1 MEERLEAAG
10 KAPHVIKVTCLKDLP
25 KRAAPQNGKQQPEDG
40 VPQQWVAQCQEFL
53 KALDSHCSGWGN
65 RQTKLGPWDDAKAF
79 LASFEQVAE
88 ACQWPRGEWV
98 ARLLPALSG
107 ETKQAYNQLEAR
119 DKGDYEKVKAAILQG
134 EAHQMETLRQLFRQF
149 RYQEVEDPR
158 RIYGQLRELCHQ
170 WLKPEKHTKEQIL
183 DLLILEQFLAILP
196 QDIQSRIRSWDLETS
211 SQIVAEEFLTNPP
224 EAKTW
229 EWQVPLEE
237 VSMNPSEAEG
247 APQGQIY
254 TEAKKKAEEDL
265 CLLASGIMSPS
276 HPSSV
281 LPPEEQEVAGAGL
294 TEGPVNLNGVTVA
307 LENAEWAVLNPS
319 QGTMHWEVMQENSE
333 DISSLGGFVIPKPEV
348 VSQMEQEEMVFV
360 HDSEDGKGFPG
371 SLSGDEEPHKIKKEN
386 FQEGR
391 SEPEEIYSM
400 SLEISHGKASLVAEI
415 HEQGC
420 ESNRHPGKKPLEGWN
435 ETIGVSEGHMAAK
448 ETSRHARKKNYLAKH
463 QRIHAKPKLY
473 QCSECGESFSWR
485 EGFVRHRGTHT
496 GEKPHECSQCGKC
509 FSQRE
514 SLIRHEKIHTGK
526 KPYECPECGKNFC
539 RRDSLKPTMS
549 EGDLAKCAILDGK
562 YFTVLEE
569 IGGKVKAKCELCGPG
584 KSTVISGSYSAT
596 TNFKTHLKRVHPG
609 AVSSFEEYKVEWSKR
624 ASFRKRQLK
633 DISVEEDQHSKKL
646 KQTRLSF
653 GNTSSHKTCSQNKF
667 DVLVTNFVVN
677 GMRPL
682 SIVEDPDF
690 VNLFQGMD
698 FGVNVMSRQTLAQ
711 RIHEMEKKM
720 IFVIKQSIEK
730 VPYVCTTADIWSAK
744 SRSFLGVTAH
754 WIDERTYERCSA
766 VLACKRFRGSH
777 TYDKIAEMLD
787 EVNSSFGLTH
797 EKIVST
803 ITDNGSNFMK
813 AFKEFGVALRK
824 ATDDYDYDDSA
835 EVDGD
840 SADEFEF
847 TFINDQGIVTPD
859 ATVILPHH
867 NRCSSYTLN
876 LIATTDTNKVLANT
890 PSISRIHHPAMAKCW
905 ALWNASSHLKSAEE
919 LSSVLEHKLSNPCVT
934 RWNSLYDLVC
944 QIIRFQEKL
953 PDVLTKLNLKC
964 SFKEME
970 FEYLKE
976 YTEIFRPLA
985 VTLDLLQ
992 GDNCYYGQ
1000 LLPTLFTLR
1009 TKLEELETKNFRYCG
1024 PLLQGVKANLYKRF
1038 EKYFHLSSEVNEAII
1053 AACTHPFFKLR
1064 WLPADIGD
1072 CSRKK
1077 IQELLINSAKQTNP
1091 STSQK
1096 CEEDLPS
1103 TDDKWFCFDDGKNS
1117 DTIATK
1123 SCKTELEILQF
1134 LQDKSKHISMLDG
1147 YPIVRRLFFRYN
1159 TSLTSSGPVEWLFSF
1174 AGMIHS
1180 PRRHN
1185 LSDLIFEKL
1194 VLLKGNGNKFG

>member
-448 ETSRHARKKNYLAKH
+448 ETSRHAR
-463 QRIHAKPKLY
+463 
-473 QCSECGESFSWR
+473 
-485 EGFVRHRGTHT
+485 
-496 GEKPHECSQCGKC
+496 
-509 FSQRE
+509 
-514 SLIRHEKIHTGK
+514 
-526 KPYECPECGKNFC
+526 
-539 RRDSLKPTMS
+539 
-549 EGDLAKCAILDGK
+549 
-562 YFTVLEE
+562 
-569 IGGKVKAKCELCGPG
+569 
-584 KSTVISGSYSAT
+584 
-596 TNFKTHLKRVHPG
+596 RVHPG

>member
-448 ETSRHARKKNYLAKH
+448 ETSRHAR
-463 QRIHAKPKLY
+463 
-473 QCSECGESFSWR
+473 
-485 EGFVRHRGTHT
+485 
-496 GEKPHECSQCGKC
+496 
-509 FSQRE
+509 
-514 SLIRHEKIHTGK
+514 
-526 KPYECPECGKNFC
+526 
-539 RRDSLKPTMS
+539 KPTMS